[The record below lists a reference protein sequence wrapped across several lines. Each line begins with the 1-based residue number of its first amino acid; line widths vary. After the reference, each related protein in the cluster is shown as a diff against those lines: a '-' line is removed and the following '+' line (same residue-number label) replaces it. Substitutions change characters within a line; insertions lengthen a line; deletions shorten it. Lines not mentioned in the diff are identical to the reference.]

1 MRASFFPYPRPLRE
15 AIRPPVIYPL
25 IIAAER
31 KRLQYQIC
39 TMGPQLFKL
48 AIDYTVLTLLS
59 GASGLLRENGRRSL
73 CWGVTWKRQRGLGLI
88 QGKCV
93 YAVYYTVHPS
103 VFICILRTVQN
114 TAAMRADTQKL
125 KCLMVDPPFRT
136 PWVISIC
143 MFFFSP
149 SWLDCWDNQN
159 GSLSAGF
166 RGSQHW
172 LSHSSQA
179 RLTFK
184 KKNHKWLSFQRWNP
198 QKGVCTELLLYC
210 QWALRGFIC
219 SEKSAPESV
228 SHHYPVPEPGSWPPP
243 LFYGATE
250 TLGLLIYRHTHARTR
265 TQT

>member
-184 KKNHKWLSFQRWNP
+184 KKITNVFLHKGETHRKVFALSCCCIVSGHFVALFALKNQHQNLSLTITQSRSLDHGHLHCSMAP
-198 QKGVCTELLLYC
+198 LRH
-210 QWALRGFIC
+210 WAYLFID
-219 SEKSAPESV
+219 
-228 SHHYPVPEPGSWPPP
+228 
-243 LFYGATE
+243 T
-250 TLGLLIYRHTHARTR
+250 HTHART
-265 TQT
+265 QT